1 MEAYKKV
8 VVLEDEGEV
17 QLLKSILVERDI
29 PHLIRS
35 YHDTAF
41 DGLFQSQKGW
51 GYISAPEMYEQ
62 EILEIVTDIRK
73 PVTGFESDV

>member
-1 MEAYKKV
+1 MVEYKKV
-8 VVLEDEGEV
+8 ITLENESETR
-17 QLLKSILVERDI
+17 LLESILAEREI

-73 PVTGFESDV
+73 PFTGPE